1 MNLAANI
8 SSVKEL
14 DLVIRNGASGVG
26 LFRTEFL
33 YMDRSTFPQEEEQFV
48 VYREVAERLQGK
60 PVVIRTLDIGGDKHL
75 DYLALPE
82 EENPSLGYRAI
93 RVMLDRTDL
102 FKTQLRA
109 ILRASHYGSV
119 KIMYPMISSL
129 EELHR
134 ANELLEEAKQELREA
149 KVPFSEEVE
158 VGIMIELPASVMIS
172 DLLAQE
178 VDFFSIGTN
187 DLVQYVLAVDRMNEQ
202 VLICTILIILRC
214 CVC

>member
-1 MNLAANI
+1 
-8 SSVKEL
+8 
-14 DLVIRNGASGVG
+14 
-26 LFRTEFL
+26 
-33 YMDRSTFPQEEEQFV
+33 DRLP
-48 VYREVAERLQGK
+48 LK

-134 ANELLEEAKQELREA
+134 A
-149 KVPFSEEVE
+149 
-158 VGIMIELPASVMIS
+158 
-172 DLLAQE
+172 
-178 VDFFSIGTN
+178 
-187 DLVQYVLAVDRMNEQ
+187 
-202 VLICTILIILRC
+202 
-214 CVC
+214 